1 MLHFDHV
8 LVFLLVCLLVFLA
21 WGASAA
27 EDRYTARP
35 GSMEVATV
43 KLEWHDAARNRD
55 VPVKIFYPKSAESA
69 CPVIVFSHGLGGSR
83 DGYGYLGQ
91 HWASH
96 GYVSVHLQHIGSDT
110 AVWLGSR
117 NIMGDMGKAAANPA
131 NSINRPLDV
140 RFAIDQI
147 AKLNKDE
154 GPLKGKLDLD
164 RIGMAGHSFGAY
176 TTLAAVGEVFV
187 LPGGIEKSLSEPRIK
202 AAVAMS
208 SPVPAARDH
217 DDKAFGSIKVPV
229 FHMTGTK
236 DDSPIGNSK
245 AADRRI
251 PFDHSKPA
259 DTYLLILKDGDH
271 MVFSGRVG
279 VQRPLDKEQQAL
291 ILSSS
296 LAFWDAYLKD
306 DAAAKKWLA
315 EGAFERSLGAGGTFE
330 KKGK

>member
-1 MLHFDHV
+1 MTHRMIRL
-8 LVFLLVCLLVFLA
+8 LTLFLLLPLF
-21 WGASAA
+21 AA
-27 EDRYTARP
+27 AAPTTNQYARP
-35 GSMEVATV
+35 GAFAV
-43 KLEWHDAARNRD
+43 KTLDLEWRDPVRDRNVPARIYYPAATS
-55 VPVKIFYPKSAESA
+55 P

-91 HWASH
+91 HWASY

-110 AVWLGSR
+110 AVWLGSK
-117 NIMGDMGKAAANPA
+117 NMMADMGKAAANPA
-131 NSINRPLDV
+131 NAINRPLDV

-147 AKLNKDE
+147 EKLNKDD
-154 GPLKGKLDLD
+154 GPFKGKLDLE

-187 LPGGIEKSLSEPRIK
+187 LPGGKETSLVEPRIK
-202 AAVAMS
+202 AAIAMS
-208 SPVPAARDH
+208 SPVPLNRAN

-245 AADRRI
+245 SPDRRI

-259 DTYLLILKDGDH
+259 DTYLLIFKDGDH
-271 MVFSGRVG
+271 MVFSGRIG
-279 VQRPLDKEQQAL
+279 ILRPLDKEQQAL

-296 LAFWDAYLKD
+296 LAFWDACLKD
-306 DAAAKKWLA
+306 DVTAKKWLA
-315 EGAFERSLGAGGTFE
+315 DGAFEKALGVGGTFE